1 MTTTTPELTLM
12 QIDPRTLGV
21 RDQARADATPDDEL
35 VASVKRHGIMQPP
48 TVMLD
53 ADIDGYVILVGHRR
67 VGAAIAAGLDEIT
80 VIVRPGD
87 DADDVLKLEQQIVEN
102 ERRKALSAREVAQG
116 YKKLELFGK
125 TPADIAREI
134 GEKPDRV
141 RAGLKIT
148 ASPAAA
154 QLVEQDPSIDFEQ
167 AAIIAEFEDHPKLQQ
182 KLIETATTNPANFKR
197 DVETQRTQREVDTR
211 IAALKA
217 KLDADGIPLADV
229 VNYSDDWWSGKGA
242 DRKGRS
248 LDRLRIGVEEHG
260 ECPGHAGVIH
270 RAQSYYL
277 NLQPS
282 DWLLYVC
289 TDWEGNGHLD
299 AAAEKSPE
307 QIEREAEYERERA
320 ERRARQELVDANTRA
335 RRTWL
340 HGYLNTGRLRP
351 TAAHFDLMADALAL
365 QTHSRQPAPAHI
377 TLELLGG
384 EPVEQRWWHQTDS
397 NDSALVALIAQAAI
411 PNLRIIIA
419 NALATFEH
427 AIDEPEVIPYL
438 NALAEFGYQL
448 TDTDRE
454 HIAAAEELLAE
465 EEALG
470 GPEDD
475 DFDDEAD
482 TTDENGD
489 DQ

>member
-1 MTTTTPELTLM
+1 MKTATPELTLM

-35 VASVKRHGIMQPP
+35 VASIKRHGIMQPP

-53 ADIDGYVILVGHRR
+53 ADIDQYVILVGHRR
-67 VGAAIAAGLDEIT
+67 VGGAIAAGLDEIT

-87 DADDVLKLEQQIVEN
+87 DADEVLKLEQQIIEN
-102 ERRKALSAREVAQG
+102 ERRKALSARELAQG
-116 YKKLELFGK
+116 FKKLELFGK
-125 TPADIAREI
+125 TPADIAREL
-134 GEKPDRV
+134 GEKPERV
-141 RAGLKIT
+141 KAGLKIT
-148 ASPAAA
+148 ASAAAA
-154 QLVEQDPSIDFEQ
+154 QLVDEDPSIDFEQ

-197 DVETQRTQREVDTR
+197 DVETQRTQREVDAR
-211 IAALKA
+211 INTLKA
-217 KLDADGIPLADV
+217 QLDADDVPLADV
-229 VNYSDDWWSGKGA
+229 VSYETAGYWSGKGA
-242 DRKGRS
+242 GPGKGRT
-248 LDRLRIGVEEHG
+248 LDRLGIRPEEHLD
-260 ECPGHAGVIH
+260 CPGHAAVIH
-270 RAQSYYL
+270 KAQAYHL
-277 NLQPS
+277 AAKPS
-282 DWLLYVC
+282 TWLMYVC
-289 TDWEGNGHLD
+289 TDWEGNGH
-299 AAAEKSPE
+299 AQTTVTEKTAE
-307 QIEREAEYERERA
+307 QLAQEAEFERERA
-320 ERRARQELVDANTRA
+320 ERRARQELVNANTRA

-365 QTHSRQPAPAHI
+365 QIHGRQPAPAHI

-397 NDSALVALIAQAAI
+397 NDSALIALIAQAAT

-438 NALAEFGYQL
+438 EALAEFGYEL

-470 GPEDD
+470 GPEY
-475 DFDDEAD
+475 D
-482 TTDENGD
+482 TDNENGD
-489 DQ
+489 DE